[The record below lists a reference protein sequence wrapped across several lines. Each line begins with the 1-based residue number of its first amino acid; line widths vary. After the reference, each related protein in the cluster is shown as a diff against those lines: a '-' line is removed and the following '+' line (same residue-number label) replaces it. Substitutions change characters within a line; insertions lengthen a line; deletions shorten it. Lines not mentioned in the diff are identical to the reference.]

1 MSRKFEV
8 SNGASRPTNEVMMFA
23 TVDEVTKFFEG
34 IGKVKDFERFKSK
47 GASPD
52 SAAGTCIGR
61 WTGGRNGPYK
71 CDWAA
76 FGLFRGPGIVK
87 IDNKEIPVFNFAET
101 DGAGN

>member
-1 MSRKFEV
+1 MIYESLADWKKEGERRFGK
-8 SNGASRPTNEVMMFA
+8 
-23 TVDEVTKFFEG
+23 DESEWAFVCPACG
-34 IGKVKDFERFKSK
+34 NIAKVKDFERFKSK

-52 SAAGTCIGR
+52 SAAETCIGR

-76 FGLFRGPGIVK
+76 FGLFRGPWIVK
-87 IDNKEIPVFNFAET
+87 IDNKEIPVFDFAET